1 MYLKRKAI
9 HAWICMGVGGIL
21 FFGVGLLTGF
31 DGWFPYM
38 HVFNAF
44 SVAVWCVTF
53 YFILEKK
60 LTKRLC
66 AFCLA
71 TMLVTALPHI
81 LGCFLTYGSWA
92 CLAVSAAMI
101 IFLAVDLRKA
111 KRNEK

>member
-1 MYLKRKAI
+1 MTVAAVIGFEIVEIFLGEVRWYRALCALI
-9 HAWICMGVGGIL
+9 WGQS
-21 FFGVGLLTGF
+21 FFISF
-31 DGWFPYM
+31 FIF
-38 HVFNAF
+38 H
-44 SVAVWCVTF
+44 
-53 YFILEKK
+53 FILEKK

-101 IFLAVDLRKA
+101 IFLTVDLRKA